1 MHIARMKGVFY
12 AEKSFI
18 KRHSPIME
26 KMSLRTSDTILQVF
40 IFGENVLRRAEEGSL
55 TAEIC
60 IAILKMIHLL

>member
-26 KMSLRTSDTILQVF
+26 KMSLRISDTIFQVF
-40 IFGENVLRRAEEGSL
+40 IFWENVLHREEERSL

-60 IAILKMIHLL
+60 IATLKMIHLL